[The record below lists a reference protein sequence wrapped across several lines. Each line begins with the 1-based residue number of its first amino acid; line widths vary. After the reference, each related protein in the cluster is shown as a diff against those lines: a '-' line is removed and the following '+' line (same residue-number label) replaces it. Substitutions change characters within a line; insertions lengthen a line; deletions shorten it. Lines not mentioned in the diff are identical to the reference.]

1 MKKLASSFKNSK
13 LYAFLKRAHIFYL
26 FLAIMLYMVKLL
38 MYNISSSINPNGH
51 IWNMT
56 IDNKIPFIKYFVIF
70 YYTYYFLPIVL
81 LWLVSFK
88 DKKKFYIN
96 LSYHEIKNHI
106 KWCYIFKCHI
116 RINIIWSYWFNI
128 INWINQIR
136 NNVVL

>member
-56 IDNKIPFIKYFVIF
+56 IDNKIPLLSILSFFTILTIF
-70 YYTYYFLPIVL
+70 YPLYY
-81 LWLVSFK
+81 
-88 DKKKFYIN
+88 YG
-96 LSYHEIKNHI
+96 
-106 KWCYIFKCHI
+106 
-116 RINIIWSYWFNI
+116 
-128 INWINQIR
+128 
-136 NNVVL
+136 